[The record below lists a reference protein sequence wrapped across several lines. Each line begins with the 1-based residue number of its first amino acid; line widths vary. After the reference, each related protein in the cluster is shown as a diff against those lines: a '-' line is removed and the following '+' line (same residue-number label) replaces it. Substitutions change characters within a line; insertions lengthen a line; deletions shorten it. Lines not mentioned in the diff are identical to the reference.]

1 MAADAELVAHC
12 VELLGGAP
20 RVRARRMFGGHGF
33 YVDDLFVALLVFDQL
48 FLKADAQVQPA
59 FEAAGCRPFSYA
71 GRDGQVMVM
80 AYWAAPG
87 DAMESPALMQPWLRL
102 AMASA
107 LRAAAAK
114 VPAAARKPRAAVV
127 KTPAR
132 QAKAKPT
139 QPGKPAKPGRKAAR
153 G

>member
-1 MAADAELVAHC
+1 MAADLGLVAHC

-33 YVDDLFVALLVFDQL
+33 YVDDLFVALLAFDRL
-48 FLKADAQVQPA
+48 FLKADPVAQPD
-59 FEAAGCRPFSYA
+59 FEAAGSRPFTYP
-71 GRDGQVMVM
+71 GRDGQVQVM
-80 AYWAAPG
+80 AYWSAPG
-87 DAMESPALMQPWLRL
+87 EAMDSPALMQPWLRL

-114 VPAAARKPRAAVV
+114 APAAARKPRAATP
-127 KTPAR
+127 KAPAR
-132 QAKAKPT
+132 QPAAKTVK
-139 QPGKPAKPGRKAAR
+139 PGKTGRKAGR